1 LTFIRRAAAR
11 FVAVAAVAARIGLAG
26 CATVPRGGANLA
38 GETLSGRLSVRVE
51 ADGATPARSVA
62 AVFDLRGD
70 PSAGRLD
77 LSTPLGSMMAQARWS
92 PGGVVLATPKGESDF
107 RDLDALTRDV
117 LGESLPVAALFD
129 WLHGRPWPG
138 APSAPAAGTSGGFE
152 QLGWT
157 IDLGRYAD
165 AMVSAH
171 RAAPPPVTVR
181 IKLDRP

>member
-1 LTFIRRAAAR
+1 MTFVRRVAAR
-11 FVAVAAVAARIGLAG
+11 FFAVTAIVALFGLAG

-51 ADGATPARSVA
+51 ADGATPAR
-62 AVFDLRGD
+62 AVSAMFDLRGD
-70 PSAGRLD
+70 PGAGRLD

-92 PGGVVLATPKGESDF
+92 PSRVVLATPKGESDF
-107 RDLDALTRDV
+107 PDLDALTREV

-138 APSAPAAGTSGGFE
+138 APSVPTAGSNDGFE

-157 IDLGRYAD
+157 VDLGRYAD
-165 AMVSAH
+165 AVVSAH
-171 RAAPPPVTVR
+171 RASPPPVTVR

>member
-1 LTFIRRAAAR
+1 MSFVRRVAAR
-11 FVAVAAVAARIGLAG
+11 LVAIVAVAALFGLAG

-38 GETLSGRLSVRVE
+38 GEALSGRLSIRVE
-51 ADGATPARSVA
+51 ADGATPARSVS

-92 PGGVVLATPKGESDF
+92 PGRVVLATPKGESDF
-107 RDLDALTRDV
+107 PDLDALTRDV

-138 APSAPAAGTSGGFE
+138 APSAPATGSGGGFE

-157 IDLGRYAD
+157 VDLGRYAD

-171 RAAPPPVTVR
+171 RASPPPVTVR
-181 IKLDRP
+181 IKLDAQ